1 LTVNVAQGLVAPT
14 AYAAPNGEAGRRFRP
29 AVWLAALFLLLVL
42 AWAVVPSAF
51 TSESPF
57 DTDVE
62 AAIQAPSLQHWF
74 GTDASGRDIYTRV
87 VFGARSSLL
96 IGTGATALAL
106 VAAIAFGFAAG
117 LGGRLTDGAISRFLE
132 VVLALPGLLL
142 ALIFIAMLGPGV
154 ATEIVAVALG
164 SAAGYAWM
172 VRGQVIAVRN
182 SAYVHAATAL
192 GHSRSRIIVRHVFP
206 NAMRPLVVLATM
218 GVGQSIVWA
227 SSLSFLGLGVAPPA
241 PEWGAMLDAG
251 RDFVSTAWWL
261 ELFPGLAIV
270 GCTLAVTVLG
280 RHLQRRI
287 EGRLT

>member
-14 AYAAPNGEAGRRFRP
+14 AYAAPNGKGGRRFRP
-29 AVWLAALFLLLVL
+29 AVWLAALFLVLVL
-42 AWAVVPSAF
+42 AWAVVPGAF

-280 RHLQRRI
+280 RHLQQRI